1 LLMKVRIIGDPM
13 SSKYGA
19 SGPLILLSRE
29 FRKRGIDL
37 EIVSSIIKPEV
48 RTELEQY
55 ASVID
60 LGFKNVLL
68 KDASTSYVEIWLREA
83 VARQVSRRAEQL
95 TNSESSAVD
104 ATINMSN
111 TIATKSTVWFAQ
123 GPVSEA
129 MEHVYPFFPLK
140 YKLPYIVV
148 RRLVKHLDIK
158 LMRSLRELSEIACAN
173 SNTIKRVYEG
183 LGIPI
188 DCVIYSP
195 LDTEFFQPKTSRP
208 RGDYVLTYFG
218 KETDYLAVKKVADKG
233 VKIKAFG
240 SKAAS
245 IVPKYVL
252 NHPNIEVLGYVSDDE
267 LVELYSNALFT
278 LFPFTEE
285 PFGYVPVESMACGTP
300 VLTYNKQ
307 GPSETVEHGV
317 TGWLANSDDEL
328 VDLAVRIWREG
339 YPNWM
344 RSRSREKALQFDVK
358 TIADQW
364 IETLKKTN

>member
-1 LLMKVRIIGDPM
+1 MCMKIRIVGEPVFN
-13 SSKYGA
+13 KYGV
-19 SGPLILLSRE
+19 SGALILLASE
-29 FRKRGIDL
+29 FHRRGIDL
-37 EIVSSIIKPEV
+37 EIVSSLIKPEV
-48 RTELEQY
+48 RTELERF

-60 LGFKNVLL
+60 LGFKNVLF
-68 KDASTSYVEIWLREA
+68 DEASTSFVEIWLREA
-83 VARQVSRRAEQL
+83 IMRQVSKRAEQFISREGSM
-95 TNSESSAVD
+95 TD

-111 TIATKSTVWFAQ
+111 TIAIESTAWYAQ
-123 GPVSEA
+123 GPVFEA
-129 MEHVYPFFPLK
+129 MEHVYPFVPLK
-140 YKLPYIVV
+140 YKVPYVV
-148 RRLVKHLDIK
+148 AKRIIKYLDFK
-158 LMRSLRELSEIACAN
+158 LMQSLRKLSRIACAN
-173 SNTIKRVYEG
+173 SYTMKRVYEG
-183 LGIPI
+183 LGISI
-188 DCVIYSP
+188 DCIIYEP
-195 LDTEFFQPKTSRP
+195 LDTEFFQPKTRSP
-208 RGDYVLTYFG
+208 RGDYVLAYFG

-300 VLTYNKQ
+300 VLTYNRQ

-317 TGWLANSDDEL
+317 TGWLANSDEEL
-328 VDLAVRIWREG
+328 VDLAVRIWKEG
-339 YPNWM
+339 YPSWM
-344 RSRSREKALQFDVK
+344 RSRSREKALQFGVK

>member
-1 LLMKVRIIGDPM
+1 MI
-13 SSKYGA
+13 
-19 SGPLILLSRE
+19 
-29 FRKRGIDL
+29 
-37 EIVSSIIKPEV
+37 
-48 RTELEQY
+48 
-55 ASVID
+55 
-60 LGFKNVLL
+60 
-68 KDASTSYVEIWLREA
+68 
-83 VARQVSRRAEQL
+83 
-95 TNSESSAVD
+95 D

-111 TIATKSTVWFAQ
+111 TIAIESTAWYAQ
-123 GPVSEA
+123 GPVFEA
-129 MEHVYPFFPLK
+129 MEHAYPFVPLK
-140 YKLPYIVV
+140 YKVPYVV
-148 RRLVKHLDIK
+148 AKRVVKYLDIK
-158 LMRSLRELSEIACAN
+158 LGQSLRKLSRIACAN
-173 SNTIKRVYEG
+173 SYTMKRVYEG
-183 LGIPI
+183 LGISI
-188 DCVIYSP
+188 DCVIYEP
-195 LDTEFFQPKTSRP
+195 LDTEFFQPKTGSP
-208 RGDYVLTYFG
+208 KGDYVLTYFG

-300 VLTYNKQ
+300 VLTYNRQ

-317 TGWLANSDDEL
+317 TGWLANSDKEL
-328 VDLAVRIWREG
+328 VDLAVRIWKEG
-339 YPNWM
+339 YPSWM
-344 RSRSREKALQFDVK
+344 RSRSREKALQFGVK